1 MTLDCYGFF
10 KDTFSIESV
19 SDVDPCLTGG
29 GLLFMSMKNILFM
42 LCLLVLT
49 VACTTKTHVSKSNAL
64 EASERQG
71 PDLKKA
77 AKERLSLGFQ
87 YLQMGKIERAKHN
100 FDKAMQHDPGSA
112 EVQLG
117 MGWYFEKVKEPDKAR
132 KFYKRAIRI
141 DPENGDNL
149 NTYASFL
156 CAQGDYSAA
165 DTYFRQAIKQPEFAN
180 LAATFE
186 NAGLCALKAGDTAK
200 AQNYF
205 ERALNH
211 NPEQAKSLLSLA
223 EIWFDKKAYLKS
235 RAFLS
240 RHLDV
245 ARSSAQALWL
255 GIRLERMLGDKDAL
269 SSYQLQLVRLFP
281 KSREAQLYLSSV
293 SK

>member
-1 MTLDCYGFF
+1 MRIRT
-10 KDTFSIESV
+10 I
-19 SDVDPCLTGG
+19 
-29 GLLFMSMKNILFM
+29 M
-42 LCLLVLT
+42 LMLSLLVLAT
-49 VACTTKTHVSKSNAL
+49 ACTTKTHVAKSTAL
-64 EASERQG
+64 EATERQG
-71 PDLKKA
+71 PNLKKA
-77 AKERLSLGFQ
+77 ARERLSLGFQ

-117 MGWYFEKVKEPDKAR
+117 MGWYFEQVKEPAKSR
-132 KFYKRAIRI
+132 KFYKRAISI
-141 DPENGDNL
+141 EPNNGDNL

-156 CAQGDYSAA
+156 CAQGDYSSA
-165 DTYFRQAIKQPEFAN
+165 DKYYRKAIKQPEFAN
-180 LAATFE
+180 LAAAIE
-186 NAGLCALKAGDTAK
+186 NAGLCAQKAGDMHK
-200 AQNYF
+200 AQSYF
-205 ERALNH
+205 EKALNH

-223 EIWFDKKAYLKS
+223 EIWFDKKDYFRS

-240 RHLDV
+240 RHLAV
-245 ARSSAQALWL
+245 SRPSPQALWL